1 MAEMNIDEAVKTL
14 EEWLAEQGRHP
25 PMRSPYEAIS
35 VLLAEIED
43 CRRDHPL
50 EPWASELKAEVE
62 RLKEE
67 GEDTNTA
74 FEFANETIG
83 KLEAEVERLKRTLDW
98 IAYGCDVGPEHEAY
112 YACVEKAEKAL
123 KGEKENERQQKPKRK
138 PCPVCG
144 RYHYSGDY
152 PCPPSEALKGEK

>member
-1 MAEMNIDEAVKTL
+1 MRGDEAVETL
-14 EEWLAEQGRHP
+14 EPLT
-25 PMRSPYEAIS
+25 RSEYVSEKHKDAIRT
-35 VLLAEIED
+35 VL
-43 CRRDHPL
+43 
-50 EPWASELKAEVE
+50 AEVE

-123 KGEKENERQQKPKRK
+123 KGE
-138 PCPVCG
+138 
-144 RYHYSGDY
+144 
-152 PCPPSEALKGEK
+152 

>member
-1 MAEMNIDEAVKTL
+1 MMAEMTRDEAVKTL
-14 EEWLAEQGRHP
+14 KYIPMAHGLDPEER
-25 PMRSPYEAIS
+25 EAICT
-35 VLLAEIED
+35 VL
-43 CRRDHPL
+43 
-50 EPWASELKAEVE
+50 AEVE

-74 FEFANETIG
+74 FEFVNETIG

-123 KGEKENERQQKPKRK
+123 KEEK
-138 PCPVCG
+138 
-144 RYHYSGDY
+144 
-152 PCPPSEALKGEK
+152 